1 MKHIILSFFIIS
13 LLCQP
18 LFARFNDQ
26 QNSVLSSG
34 KWIKV
39 ATTVEGI
46 HKITYEQ
53 LKTWGI
59 ASPENVAIYSNGG
72 YLLPEMNN
80 VEYPNDLMKISTLHG
95 KDTNGKNSVFFYSTG
110 NTKWNYN
117 TKDQYYEHIFN
128 IYSDKTYYFITSD
141 LSKSDSP
148 KNKIQPTTAQKSIDV
163 FDELFYFEE
172 ENINIH
178 KMGRIFYSDR
188 IMRNSSQTYN
198 IELPKVISS
207 SKALL
212 TISAGASSSDYSS
225 YLIEQNNTSIGNISL
240 KPRNLDQVMPS
251 VNQLEYYPQPNSKL
265 KFSYQTIASTGESW
279 LNYFTIFAKSSLK
292 FDGEQFTFRSA
303 EALNHD
309 AINFVIENNVSNPKI
324 WDITNFLNPENI
336 NFQASANN
344 ISFIDSGKNINSY
357 VVFDLAD
364 KNIPVPEFKEELAN
378 QNLRGSAM
386 YEMIIVTHPNFIKP
400 SETLAQFHREYDKMK
415 VLVVDVNQI
424 YNEFSSGLPDIS
436 AIRNM
441 MRMFYKRGTENG
453 TSLKYLLLMG
463 DGSYDNRNFDRS
475 KPNFLPTYQSDFL
488 RYYETFMS
496 DDYFGLLDDDEGVLS
511 GNLDIGIGRIPC
523 QTVEEAEVV
532 VNKTIN
538 YTSTE
543 TMGDWRT
550 VLALLAD
557 DEDGNEWMAQSEALT
572 KIIDERFQGFNYDKI
587 FFDAYRQVSTSAG
600 TFYPDVTIAINNR
613 VEKGALILNYIGHAN
628 ETAMAAEKVLTIS
641 DINKWG
647 NGNKLPIFV
656 TATCEFSRFDD
667 DKMSAG
673 ESILFNAAGGGIALF
688 TTTRKVYGGENFDLN
703 KSFYRYVFEQDE
715 KGNNLRMGDV
725 LVLAKNNISEGLNKR
740 NFALLG
746 DPALRLAFPRLKV
759 VTTSINGH
767 KIGDSISLGAL
778 ERVNIEG
785 EIHKA
790 EGIKAANINGEVN
803 ITVFDKGIKAKTLSN
818 DGGKAFEYKVQNNI
832 IYKGTAS
839 VTNGKFNFSFIV
851 PKDIT
856 YNIDEGRILYYFSND
871 SIDGNGSINDFTI
884 GGSSKNPISESTG
897 PDIKLFL
904 NNYKFKSNDKVSSS
918 ALLLV
923 NLFDESGI
931 NTAGTGIGHDI
942 TAVIDDDYSNVIVL
956 NDFYSSDLDTYQ
968 SGKVVFPLNNLSAG
982 KHKIMV
988 KAWDIQNNSSY
999 EEISFIVE
1007 DGFQITAVNNAPNPV
1022 DFYTNFNISHNLPGK
1037 IFKVKLEIFNT
1048 RGYLIH
1054 ESTESVG
1061 TYGSTT
1067 ATIRWDVTDTRY
1079 HIGND
1084 KLLVYRVTMENPD
1097 GLSASG
1103 SGKLILN
1110 KF

>member
-1 MKHIILSFFIIS
+1 MKHNILLFLIIS

-18 LFARFNDQ
+18 LFARLNDQ
-26 QNSVLSSG
+26 RNSVLSSG

-39 ATTVEGI
+39 STTAEGI

-72 YLLPEMNN
+72 YLLPEKNN
-80 VEYPNDLMKISTLHG
+80 IEYPDDIVKISIFHG
-95 KDTNGKNSVFFYSTG
+95 KDANDKNSVFFYSTG

-117 TKDQYYEHIFN
+117 TRKQYYEHTFN
-128 IYSDKTYYFITSD
+128 VYSDKTYFFISSD
-141 LSKSDSP
+141 LTKSDSP
-148 KNKIQPTTAQKSIDV
+148 KNKTQPTIAQKNIEV
-163 FDELFYFEE
+163 FDELFCFEE

-178 KMGRIFYSDR
+178 KMGRIWYTDR
-188 IMRNSSQTYN
+188 IMRNSSQTYRV
-198 IELPKVISS
+198 ELPKVISS

-212 TISAGASSSDYSS
+212 TISAGASSSGTSTYK
-225 YLIEQNNTSIGNISL
+225 IEQNNSSIGNLIFPPRSL
-240 KPRNLDQVMPS
+240 ERVSPEIY
-251 VNQLEYYPQPNSKL
+251 QLEYDPQSDSKL
-265 KFSYQTIASTGESW
+265 KFSYQTEASTGESW
-279 LNYFTIFAKSSLK
+279 LDFFTIFAKSSLK
-292 FDGEQFTFRSA
+292 FDGQQFTFRSA
-303 EALNHD
+303 EALKHE
-309 AINFVIENNVSNPKI
+309 AVNFVIENSASNLKI
-324 WDITNFLNPENI
+324 WEITNFQHPQNI
-336 NFQASANN
+336 SFQKNANN
-344 ISFIDSGKNINSY
+344 ISFIDSGKRINNY
-357 VVFDLAD
+357 IIFDLTN
-364 KNIPVPEFKEELAN
+364 KNIPIPEFKEEMAN
-378 QNLRGSAM
+378 QNLRGLAM
-386 YEMIIVTHPNFIKP
+386 YEMVIVTHPSFIKP
-400 SETLAQFHREYDKMK
+400 SETLAQFHREYDNMK

-463 DGSYDNRNFDRS
+463 DGSYDNRSLDGS

-488 RYYETFMS
+488 ALSETFMS
-496 DDYFGLLDDDEGVLS
+496 DDYFGLLDDNEGVLS
-511 GNLDIGIGRIPC
+511 GDLDIGIGRIPC
-523 QTVEEAEVV
+523 QTVEEAEVA

-557 DEDGNEWMAQSEALT
+557 DEDGNLWMSQSDELT
-572 KIIDERFQGFNYDKI
+572 KIIDERFPGFYYDKI

-600 TFYPDVTIAINNR
+600 TFYPDVTTAINNR

-673 ESILFNAAGGGIALF
+673 ESILFNAAGGGVALF

-703 KSFYRYVFEQDE
+703 KSFYRHVFEHD
-715 KGNNLRMGDV
+715 KNGNNLRMGDV
-725 LVLAKNNISEGLNKR
+725 LLLAKNNISEGLNKR
-740 NFALLG
+740 NFVLLG
-746 DPALRLAFPRLKV
+746 DPALRLAFPQLKV

-767 KIGDSISLGAL
+767 QIGDSISLGAL
-778 ERVNIEG
+778 EQVNVEG
-785 EIHKA
+785 EIHKP
-790 EGIKAANINGEVN
+790 EGIKADNINGEVN
-803 ITVFDKGIKAKTLSN
+803 ITVFDKSMKTKTLSN
-818 DGGKAFEYKVQNNI
+818 DGGRAFEYKVQNNI

-839 VTNGKFNFSFIV
+839 VTNGNFNFSFIV

-856 YNIDEGRILYYFSND
+856 YNIGEGRILYYFSND
-871 SIDGNGSINDFTI
+871 SIDGNGSISDFLI
-884 GGSSKNPISESTG
+884 GGSSNNPINESTG
-897 PDIKLFL
+897 PDIKLYL

-942 TAVIDDDYSNVIVL
+942 TAVIDDEFSNVIVL
-956 NDFYSSDLDTYQ
+956 NDFYSSDLDTYK
-968 SGKVVFPLNNLSAG
+968 SGKIIFPLNNLTAG

-988 KAWDIQNNSSY
+988 KAWDIQNNSSFK
-999 EEISFIVE
+999 EISFIVE
-1007 DGFQITAVNNAPNPV
+1007 EGFQITAVNNAPNPV
-1022 DFYTNFNISHNLPGK
+1022 DFYTNFNISHNLPGNRFN
-1037 IFKVKLEIFNT
+1037 IKLEIFNI
-1048 RGYLIH
+1048 RGYLVH
-1054 ESTESVG
+1054 ESTETVG

-1084 KLLVYRVTMENPD
+1084 RLLIYRITMENPD